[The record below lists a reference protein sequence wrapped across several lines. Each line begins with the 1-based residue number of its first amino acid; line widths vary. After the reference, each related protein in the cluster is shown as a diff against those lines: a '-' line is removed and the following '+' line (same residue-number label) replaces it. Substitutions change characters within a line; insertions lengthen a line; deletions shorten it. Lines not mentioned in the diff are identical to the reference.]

1 METNKHG
8 FRRGA
13 VLAAVSAML
22 VAVAGCS
29 GGVSAGEDGAA
40 APAVR
45 SEGQSAVSDAV
56 GVMDGAERAEADSAE
71 RAEGDTERIEIARE
85 QREIIYTADMTVRVK
100 DVPSAAE
107 KAKRIVEASDGYLSR
122 EASGSYGDGDGSAEL
137 TFKVPPA
144 AYPRVIA
151 RLGTELGVRESLHQ
165 STEDVTEA
173 VADVNSRVE
182 SAKAALKSLRSLLEK
197 ADTIGEVLQVER
209 EINKRETELESL
221 QARQKALAAQVAMA
235 TLTLRLVGPA
245 APPSPAERPAGFLD
259 GLAAG
264 WSALAGTGRV
274 ALLVLG
280 TLLPWLVVIVPLVW
294 LIVRSARRFRR
305 GRTVSP
311 AGQGGDP
318 AAAPP
323 AVARAESA
331 GAAPGAPPEGEAGPQ
346 PAVPASGRGS
356 DGSDR

>member
-1 METNKHG
+1 METSKRG
-8 FRRGA
+8 FGRGA
-13 VLAAVSAML
+13 VLAFVSAML
-22 VAVAGCS
+22 FAVAGCT
-29 GGVSAGEDGAA
+29 GGTSADEAGAA

-45 SEGQSAVSDAV
+45 PGARSAVSDSA
-56 GVMDGAERAEADSAE
+56 GGADGAERAEADSGGA
-71 RAEGDTERIEIARE
+71 ERIEIAPE
-85 QREIIYTADMTVRVK
+85 QREIIYIAEMTVRVE

-107 KAKRIVEASDGYLSR
+107 KAKRIVAASDGYLSR
-122 EASGSYGDGDGSAEL
+122 EESGSYGDGDGSAEL
-137 TFKVPPA
+137 TFKIPPA
-144 AYPRVIA
+144 AYPRVID
-151 RLGTELGVRESLHQ
+151 RLSAELGVRESLRQ

-173 VADVNSRVE
+173 IADVDSRVE
-182 SAKAALKSLRSLLEK
+182 SAKAALKSLRSLLGK

-209 EINKRETELESL
+209 EINQRETELESL

-235 TLTLRLVGPA
+235 TLTLRLVGSA
-245 APPSPAERPAGFLD
+245 ATPPGPVEEPAGFLD

-264 WSALAGTGRV
+264 WSALADTGRV
-274 ALLVLG
+274 ALLLLG
-280 TLLPWLVVIVPLVW
+280 ALLPWLVVIVPLAW